1 MKSNRYVSLMVMV
14 VLLASLWMMGGSTA
28 AAASDTANAAAGGR
42 SISGVVWQD
51 YCESDC
57 TAGSSLRRGNGSPD
71 EAEKRLDGITVRL
84 GNGRCGVS
92 RTLSTTTTDSSGS
105 YSFSGLSAGTYCVS
119 VNSRQSNSA
128 FPKPGVW
135 TRPMGRSAWYI
146 ASYTVHLSSF
156 NRSGLNFGWD
166 KE

>member
-1 MKSNRYVSLMVMV
+1 MRSNRYVSLMVMA
-14 VLLASLWMMGGSTA
+14 VLLATLCMSAGSSA

-84 GNGRCGVS
+84 GRNRCGIS
-92 RTLSTTTTDSSGS
+92 RTLSTTTTDSSGN
-105 YSFSGLSAGTYCVS
+105 YTFSSLSAGLYCVS
-119 VNSRQSNSA
+119 VNSRQSDSA

-135 TRPMGRSAWYI
+135 TRPAGRSSWYI
-146 ASYTVHLSSF
+146 ASYTVHVSSF
-156 NRSGLNFGWD
+156 NRSGLDFGWD